1 MSGPPAIPASGEDPN
16 VVRFVSG
23 GTAPEPE
30 ADPFAYAR
38 VVWRWRKL
46 VGAVVVGTVLVTA
59 VVNLLLP
66 LKWEAT
72 ATLMPASASNPLIP
86 QSLAGRL
93 PAAAIPTGLRG
104 LEQLDRLVTILE
116 SRTVAEMVIESCDLT
131 PLLFPDRWDP
141 GRSAWTGDPPDP
153 REASRRVK
161 EDVLS
166 VSTTSRGLLRVGAEW
181 SDPETAS
188 RIANAAVAAL
198 ERYLAE
204 RDLTVASRHRRFIEE
219 RREGTRLDL
228 ARAEEELKAFSKEH
242 GVVSVSEQMRA
253 LFEAIGKLM
262 AEIQIQKARR
272 HALLESRGTDDPEVR
287 QLDAG
292 IRALEASLTELERGA
307 TPVSPAAAATRAEP
321 NGVIPLYD
329 VPEKTLE
336 YQRRLRS
343 VTILG
348 EVFLLLSKELESA
361 KIEEKREQV
370 AITVL
375 DPAQPPERK
384 SRPRRTLN
392 VILSAIVSA
401 FGAVLLAFG
410 ADAWERH
417 RAASGAAPPPA
428 PPVA

>member
-1 MSGPPAIPASGEDPN
+1 MSGLGSPPPFPEDPN
-16 VVRFVSG
+16 VVRFVAG
-23 GTAPEPE
+23 GAPAEPE

-38 VVWRWRKL
+38 VVWRRRKL
-46 VGAVVVGTVLVTA
+46 VGVAVGGTVLLTA

-66 LKWEAT
+66 RKWEAT
-72 ATLMPASASNPLIP
+72 AALMPASASNPLLP

-93 PAAAIPTGLRG
+93 PVAAIPTGLRG

-116 SRTVAEMVIESCDLT
+116 SRTVAEMVIESCDLL
-131 PLLFPDRWDP
+131 PLLFPDRWDE
-141 GRSAWTGDPPDP
+141 GAKGWRGDPPDH
-153 REASRRVK
+153 REASRRVR
-161 EDVLS
+161 EGVLS
-166 VSTTSRGLLRVGAEW
+166 VSTTSRGLVRVAAEW
-181 SDPETAS
+181 RDPETAA

-204 RDLTVASRHRRFIEE
+204 RDVTVASRHRRFIEE
-219 RREGTRLDL
+219 RREETRRDL
-228 ARAEEELKAFSKEH
+228 ARVEEELKAFSKEQ
-242 GVVSVSEQMRA
+242 GVVSVSEQTRA
-253 LFEAIGKLM
+253 LFEAIGRLM
-262 AEIQIQKARR
+262 AEIQIEKARR
-272 HALLESRGTDDPEVR
+272 HALSESRGTEDPEVR
-287 QLDAG
+287 QMDAR

-307 TPVSPAAAATRAEP
+307 PASPPAAGTRPEP

-329 VPEKTLE
+329 VPEKMLE

-375 DPAQPPERK
+375 DPAQPPERP

-410 ADAWERH
+410 ADAWERSL
-417 RAASGAAPPPA
+417 AAAGAAPPPA
-428 PPVA
+428 PPAA